1 MPPARGPGAN
11 APLRGG
17 VDLAALAAAR
27 AAKEQAEERSR
38 KRAEQLASGDPAAA
52 ATAML
57 VFDVTEATFQ
67 ADIIEK
73 SFAVPVVVDLWSPR
87 SQASAQLSA
96 SLELLAKQDGGTWL
110 LARVNV
116 DIEANIAQA
125 FRIESIPAVIAIVAG
140 QPIPLFQGAQP
151 EAAIRKILDE
161 LIKIATE
168 QGMSGNPLA
177 GAPPGVSREELPAEP
192 EDDPR
197 YDAAYDAF
205 EAGDWDAAQDAY
217 LSLLND
223 DPTDVD
229 AAAGL
234 TRVKLMR
241 RVADQDR
248 AAAIDQSNANPAD
261 VPTAMLAAD
270 FEMLD
275 GSVRSAFDR
284 LIEAV
289 RLTAGDERAQAREH
303 LVGLFEMVGQ
313 GDSDVSRA
321 RTALA
326 NTLF

>member
-1 MPPARGPGAN
+1 MPPARGSGAN

-27 AAKEQAEERSR
+27 AAKEQAEERNR

-52 ATAML
+52 AAAML
-57 VFDVTEATFQ
+57 IFDVTEATFQ

-73 SFAVPVVVDLWSPR
+73 SFALPVVVDLWSPR
-87 SQASAQLSA
+87 SQASAQLSQ
-96 SLELLAKQDGGTWL
+96 SLELLVEQDRGTWL

-116 DIEANIAQA
+116 DVEVSIAQA

-151 EAAIRKILDE
+151 QAQIRKILDE

-168 QGMSGNPLA
+168 QGLSGNQLA
-177 GAPPGVSREELPAEP
+177 GPAPGASPQELPAEP
-192 EDDPR
+192 VDDPR
-197 YDAAYDAF
+197 YDAAFDAF
-205 EAGDWDAAQDAY
+205 EAGDWDGAQAAY

-223 DPTDVD
+223 DPNDAD

-248 AAAIDQSNANPAD
+248 TTAIDQSNANPAD
-261 VPTAMLAAD
+261 VQLAMLAAD
-270 FEMLD
+270 FEMLA

-289 RLTAGDERAQAREH
+289 RLTTGDERTQAREH

-313 GDSDVSRA
+313 GDADVSRA
-321 RTALA
+321 RTELA
-326 NTLF
+326 NALF